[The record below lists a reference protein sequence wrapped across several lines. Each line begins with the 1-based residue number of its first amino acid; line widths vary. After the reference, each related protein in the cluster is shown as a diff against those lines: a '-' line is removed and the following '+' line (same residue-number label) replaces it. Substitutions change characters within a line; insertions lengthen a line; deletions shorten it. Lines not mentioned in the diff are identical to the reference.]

1 MTDFFMYI
9 FNTIIVTLQGEMSSL
24 LIPDPSNIN
33 FPWCPKD
40 KPKEKLELLSPLI
53 QFNPQNSSFH
63 IDPAGMPGFIAM
75 SSYFSDETV
84 KICIVAARNTTTL
97 RRYLKRVAA
106 SLTDTKRGISQ
117 EIILSEVLDLVE
129 RGDMSMDILY
139 PGYTAHF
146 LKNALYHFVV
156 SCYKEKAVGIANISF
171 ITGRY
176 SAVAPGPPLLA
187 MDPDQDPSDKYRRM
201 VFSEAE
207 IAKAEDDHKI
217 LCLDSTQSLRR
228 ARESNRLVKAGQA
241 QRMLQNRKSSIA
253 PS

>member
-9 FNTIIVTLQGEMSSL
+9 FNTFIITLQGEMSCL
-24 LIPDPSNIN
+24 LIPDPSNITY
-33 FPWCPKD
+33 PWCPKEQ
-40 KPKEKLELLSPLI
+40 PKEKLALLSPLI

-63 IDPAGMPGFIAM
+63 IDPSGMPGFIAM

-106 SLTDTKRGISQ
+106 SLNDTKRGISQ

-146 LKNALYHFVV
+146 LKK
-156 SCYKEKAVGIANISF
+156 C
-171 ITGRY
+171 
-176 SAVAPGPPLLA
+176 PL
-187 MDPDQDPSDKYRRM
+187 P
-201 VFSEAE
+201 
-207 IAKAEDDHKI
+207 
-217 LCLDSTQSLRR
+217 LR
-228 ARESNRLVKAGQA
+228 GF
-241 QRMLQNRKSSIA
+241 MLQRKSCRDRQHIIHYWSLLCCCSWT
-253 PS
+253 PSTGHGS